1 MARRLTAARPAGRAG
16 RRIAALALLALPVLL
31 LHGWLGETIHAL
43 QQDWGAAATM
53 PPRMNVS
60 FVRELKAAAPPRA
73 ARLATLPKP
82 RQARP
87 GTVKPLPALPEP
99 ETMAEAASAP
109 ASAVVDTVADA
120 TTPAEPA
127 ASAAGAADAASGA
140 AASAL
145 PGADGEPGPEWPLS
159 TQLDYVLSGNYRGA
173 VHGDARVQWLREGRR
188 YQVHLDVNIGPSLAP
203 LIARRMSSEGVLTP
217 LGISPRR
224 YDEETRVLFGA
235 RRRFGV
241 LFDADRLEV
250 QLGNGRIEAAPPGVQ
265 DASSQFVQLTWLFLT
280 GREPLRAGHAVELP
294 LVLPKRQYRWRYDIV
309 GEERLETPMGPLDT
323 WYLKPH
329 RPAVGSDLT
338 AEVWVAPTLQ
348 YLPVRLRIR
357 QDEQNYVDL
366 MLKAPPLQAER

>member
-1 MARRLTAARPAGRAG
+1 MAGRLTSARPG

-43 QQDWGAAATM
+43 QQGWGAATAM
-53 PPRMNVS
+53 PPRMHVS

-73 ARLATLPKP
+73 ARLATLAKP

-87 GTVKPLPALPEP
+87 GTVAPAPTLPESLP
-99 ETMAEAASAP
+99 DAVAEAASAGPLAASEPATVAEAASAP
-109 ASAVVDTVADA
+109 
-120 TTPAEPA
+120 EPA
-127 ASAAGAADAASGA
+127 ASGAL
-140 AASAL
+140 ASAL
-145 PGADGEPGPEWPLS
+145 PDADGEPGPEWPLS
-159 TQLDYVLSGNYRGA
+159 TQLDYVLTGNYRGA

-188 YQVHLDVNIGPSLAP
+188 YQVHLDVNIGPSVAP

-217 LGISPRR
+217 LGIAPRR

-250 QLGNGRIEAAPPGVQ
+250 QLGSGRIEAAPPGVQ

-280 GREPLRAGHAVELP
+280 GREQLRPGHAVEFP
-294 LVLPKRQYRWRYDIV
+294 LALPKRQYRWRYDII

-338 AEVWVAPTLQ
+338 AEVWIAPTLQ

-357 QDEQNYVDL
+357 QDEQTYVDL
-366 MLKAPPLQAER
+366 MLKTPPLQAER